1 MNLSS
6 VYSSGS
12 LLLTWGWTWV
22 QYTALGSLLLSWG
35 WTWVQYTALGS
46 LPTTSPGYITP
57 ELSIQLWVLYQLL
70 LLDILLLS
78 SVYSS
83 GFSTNYFSWRYCS
96 WVQHTALGSLP
107 TTSPGDMLL
116 SSVYSSGFSTNYFY
130 LDILLLSLVYSSGF
144 STNYFSWIYFSWA
157 QYTALGSL
165 PSTSPGYIAPELSI
179 QLLVL
184 YQLLLPGDITPEFS
198 IQLWVLYELLLLE
211 ILLLSSV
218 YSSGFSTNYFYLE
231 ILLLSSVY
239 SSGFSTNY
247 FFLEILLLSSV
258 YSSVSYL
265 LTSPSWREFLS
276 PVCSPGFF
284 SHYTYTWRESFWVLY
299 ITLDSLLTPQL
310 LPTFHQ
316 SSKIVFKRSLFVS

>member
-6 VYSSGS
+6 VYSSGFS
-12 LLLTWGWTWV
+12 TN
-22 QYTALGSLLLSWG
+22 YFSWIYYS
-35 WTWVQYTALGS
+35 WAQYTALGS
-46 LPTTSPGYITP
+46 LPTTSLGYITAELSIQLWVLYQLLLLEILLLSSVYSSGFSTNYFSWWYAP
-57 ELSIQLWVLYQLL
+57 EFSIQLWVLYQLL

-78 SVYSS
+78 
-83 GFSTNYFSWRYCS
+83 
-96 WVQHTALGSLP
+96 P
-107 TTSPGDMLL
+107 
-116 SSVYSSGFSTNYFY
+116 VYSSGFSTNYFY

-144 STNYFSWIYFSWA
+144 STNYFCWIYFSWA